1 MENWGFPANFSWMTV
16 VAAMG
21 QMFYSLSIAMGILI
35 TFGSYMKKD
44 VSIEGSTKNVEIFDT
59 AIAIMAGLMIIPAV
73 FAFSGGDP
81 DTLQAGPSL
90 MFITLPK
97 VFDSMG
103 MGTFV
108 GIMFFVLVLFAAMT
122 SSIALTESAVSTFE
136 DELGWGRKKS
146 TVIMGVIMLAL
157 GTLSSLGYGPLGAV
171 KIIGMLQGNFG
182 YSQIYKTN
190 VSNVLPARMLNTIY
204 INIFSTLVALAITI
218 PLGIYCAVHKR
229 SKSDNAVQVLSIV
242 GYSIPVYIIALLFI
256 WLFAVTLK
264 LLPVFGMQTPGNNF
278 TGFRAFL
285 DKVYYMTLPVLVM
298 TVGSLGG
305 MTRYVRAAMIEA
317 LSMDYIRTAR
327 AKGLREKVVV
337 YSHAWRNALLPVIT
351 VLIGWFISIFSG
363 SLIIEQMFA
372 LNGMGQLYYQGLM
385 NNDFE
390 LALAIQMFYVLIAL
404 VGQLITDL
412 SYGIVDPRVRVNK

>member
-1 MENWGFPANFSWMTV
+1 MTKYVLKRLLYMVIVFLLVSLLMYSIYNLIPTDPARAQLEPMKTSLKPAEYEQRYQMLRQQMGLDDPLIVRYLRWIGFWP
-16 VAAMG
+16 
-21 QMFYSLSIAMGILI
+21 
-35 TFGSYMKKD
+35 D
-44 VSIEGSTKNVEIFDT
+44 VNG
-59 AIAIMAGLMIIPAV
+59 
-73 FAFSGGDP
+73 
-81 DTLQAGPSL
+81 
-90 MFITLPK
+90 
-97 VFDSMG
+97 
-103 MGTFV
+103 
-108 GIMFFVLVLFAAMT
+108 
-122 SSIALTESAVSTFE
+122 
-136 DELGWGRKKS
+136 ELNGK
-146 TVIMGVIMLAL
+146 LD
-157 GTLSSLGYGPLGAV
+157 
-171 KIIGMLQGNFG
+171 GMLQGNFG
-182 YSQIYKTN
+182 YSQIYKTD
-190 VSNVLPARMLNTIY
+190 VANVLPSRMLNTIY

-229 SKSDNAVQVLSIV
+229 SKTDNAVQVLSIV
-242 GYSIPVYIIALLFI
+242 GYSIPVYIIALIFI
-256 WLFAVTLK
+256 WLFAVTLRW
-264 LLPVFGMQTPGNNF
+264 LPVFGMQTPGNNF

-327 AKGLREKVVV
+327 AKGLREKVVI

>member
-1 MENWGFPANFSWMTV
+1 MTKYVLKRLVYMVIVFLLVSLLMYSIYNLIPTDPARAQLEPLKTTLTPTEYETRYQALRTEMGLDDPLIVRYLRWFGFWP
-16 VAAMG
+16 
-21 QMFYSLSIAMGILI
+21 
-35 TFGSYMKKD
+35 D
-44 VSIEGSTKNVEIFDT
+44 VDG
-59 AIAIMAGLMIIPAV
+59 
-73 FAFSGGDP
+73 
-81 DTLQAGPSL
+81 
-90 MFITLPK
+90 
-97 VFDSMG
+97 
-103 MGTFV
+103 
-108 GIMFFVLVLFAAMT
+108 
-122 SSIALTESAVSTFE
+122 
-136 DELGWGRKKS
+136 ELN
-146 TVIMGVIMLAL
+146 
-157 GTLSSLGYGPLGAV
+157 
-171 KIIGMLQGNFG
+171 GMLQGNFG
-182 YSQIYKTN
+182 YSQIYKTD
-190 VSNVLPARMLNTIY
+190 VSNVLPSRMLNTIY

-229 SKSDNAVQVLSIV
+229 SKTDSTVQVLSIV

-285 DKVYYMTLPVLVM
+285 DKVYYMPLPVLVM

>member
-1 MENWGFPANFSWMTV
+1 
-16 VAAMG
+16 
-21 QMFYSLSIAMGILI
+21 
-35 TFGSYMKKD
+35 MKKEGMRMTKYVLKRLLYMVIVFLLVSLLMYSIYNLIPTDPARAELEPMKNTLTPTEYEARYQALRAEMGLDDPLIIRYLRWFGFWPD
-44 VSIEGSTKNVEIFDT
+44 VDGKVN
-59 AIAIMAGLMIIPAV
+59 GMI
-73 FAFSGGDP
+73 
-81 DTLQAGPSL
+81 
-90 MFITLPK
+90 
-97 VFDSMG
+97 
-103 MGTFV
+103 
-108 GIMFFVLVLFAAMT
+108 
-122 SSIALTESAVSTFE
+122 
-136 DELGWGRKKS
+136 
-146 TVIMGVIMLAL
+146 
-157 GTLSSLGYGPLGAV
+157 
-171 KIIGMLQGNFG
+171 QGNFG
-182 YSQIYKTN
+182 YSQKYKTDVIN
-190 VSNVLPARMLNTIY
+190 ILPSRMLNTIY

-218 PLGIYCAVHKR
+218 PLGIACAVHKR
-229 SKSDNAVQVLSIV
+229 GKLDNTVQVLSIV
-242 GYSIPVYIIALLFI
+242 GYSIPVYIIALVFI
-256 WLFAVTLK
+256 WLFAVTLRW
-264 LLPVFGMQTPGNNF
+264 LPVVGMETPGNNF
-278 TGFRAFL
+278 TGWRAFW
-285 DKVYYMTLPVLVM
+285 DKIYYMTLPVLVM

-305 MTRYVRAAMIEA
+305 MTRYVRAAMIES

>member
-1 MENWGFPANFSWMTV
+1 MTKYVLKRLVYMVIVFLLVSLLMYSIYNLIPTDPARAQLEPMKTTLKPEEYEQRYQMLRQQMGLDDPLIVRYLRWIGFWP
-16 VAAMG
+16 
-21 QMFYSLSIAMGILI
+21 
-35 TFGSYMKKD
+35 D
-44 VSIEGSTKNVEIFDT
+44 VNG
-59 AIAIMAGLMIIPAV
+59 
-73 FAFSGGDP
+73 
-81 DTLQAGPSL
+81 
-90 MFITLPK
+90 
-97 VFDSMG
+97 
-103 MGTFV
+103 
-108 GIMFFVLVLFAAMT
+108 
-122 SSIALTESAVSTFE
+122 
-136 DELGWGRKKS
+136 ELN
-146 TVIMGVIMLAL
+146 
-157 GTLSSLGYGPLGAV
+157 
-171 KIIGMLQGNFG
+171 GMLQGNFG
-182 YSQIYKTN
+182 YSQIYKTD
-190 VSNVLPARMLNTIY
+190 VANVLPSRMLNTIY

-242 GYSIPVYIIALLFI
+242 GYSIPVYIIALIFI
-256 WLFAVTLK
+256 WLFAVTLRW
-264 LLPVFGMQTPGNNF
+264 LPVFGMQTPGNNF
-278 TGFRAFL
+278 TGFRAFI
-285 DKVYYMTLPVLVM
+285 DKVYDMTLPVLVM

>member
-1 MENWGFPANFSWMTV
+1 MTKYVLKRLVYMVIVFLLVSLLMYSIYNLIPTDPARAQLEPMKTTLKPEEYEQRYQMLRQQMGLDDPLIVRYLRWIGFWP
-16 VAAMG
+16 
-21 QMFYSLSIAMGILI
+21 
-35 TFGSYMKKD
+35 D
-44 VSIEGSTKNVEIFDT
+44 VNG
-59 AIAIMAGLMIIPAV
+59 
-73 FAFSGGDP
+73 
-81 DTLQAGPSL
+81 
-90 MFITLPK
+90 
-97 VFDSMG
+97 
-103 MGTFV
+103 
-108 GIMFFVLVLFAAMT
+108 
-122 SSIALTESAVSTFE
+122 
-136 DELGWGRKKS
+136 ELN
-146 TVIMGVIMLAL
+146 
-157 GTLSSLGYGPLGAV
+157 
-171 KIIGMLQGNFG
+171 GMLQGNFG
-182 YSQIYKTN
+182 YSQIYKTD
-190 VSNVLPARMLNTIY
+190 VANVLPSRMLNTIY

-285 DKVYYMTLPVLVM
+285 DKVYYMTLPAARHD
-298 TVGSLGG
+298 GRFARRQ
-305 MTRYVRAAMIEA
+305 TRYVRAAMIEA